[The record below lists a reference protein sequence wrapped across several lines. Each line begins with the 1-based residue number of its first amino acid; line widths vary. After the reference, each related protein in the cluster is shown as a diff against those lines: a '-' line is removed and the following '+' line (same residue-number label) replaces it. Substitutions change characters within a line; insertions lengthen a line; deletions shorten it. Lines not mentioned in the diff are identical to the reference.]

1 VRYQS
6 TKANWRKA
14 VDAATD
20 VVVAAGGDGTV
31 AKVFRQVAGRDIPVG
46 VLAVGTANNLARSLG
61 LLGDAKEMV
70 AGWNLKRT
78 RSFDVGLMTRN
89 GDHDE
94 RRFVEACGGGLFVD
108 LIKRGPQEVEHS
120 GALVGSEHDRALALI
135 RALIAEVHVAHW
147 GVEVDG
153 EDHSGDYIAAEALL
167 IRLTG
172 PGIPLASQARPDD
185 GVFDVALVRDED
197 RPTLLDYID
206 KRLAH
211 EEHSVPSLDV
221 ARGSRVVL
229 RPPGKTIRIDD
240 DLVEVGE
247 SVELNVMPGAV
258 RYLVADDSN

>member
-1 VRYQS
+1 MRYQS
-6 TKANWRKA
+6 TKENWKKA

-20 VVVAAGGDGTV
+20 LVVAAGGDGTV
-31 AKVFRQVAGRDIPVG
+31 AKVFRQVAGREIPVG

-70 AGWNLKRT
+70 AGWSFDRT
-78 RSFDVGLMTRN
+78 RAFDVGVMSRV
-89 GDHDE
+89 GEDGE

-108 LIKRGPQEVEHS
+108 LIKRGPQEVEQG
-120 GALVGSEHDRALALI
+120 GALVGSEHDRALTLI
-135 RALIAEVHVAHW
+135 RTLIDEVPVAHW

-172 PGIPLASQARPDD
+172 PGIPLAAQAKPDD

-197 RPTLLDYID
+197 RATLLNYID

-211 EEHSVPSLDV
+211 EQHSPPSLDV
-221 ARGSRVVL
+221 ARGRRVVL
-229 RPPGKTIRIDD
+229 KPPGKTIRIDD
-240 DLVEVGE
+240 DLIEVRE
-247 SVELNVMPGAV
+247 SVELNLMPGAV
-258 RYLVADDSN
+258 RYLVAVDSN